1 MICPPILIYT
11 YKRIPTEIIQRVPDG
26 WSRTITYKMFEET
39 VGSQFLTQFKIREK
53 KNEAEH
59 ALK

>member
-39 VGSQFLTQFKIREK
+39 VGSQFLTQLKIREK
-53 KNEAEH
+53 K
-59 ALK
+59 